1 MEGETYERG
10 RERDRREPIERR
22 GGGEETERDI

>member
-1 MEGETYERG
+1 MEGETYDRG
-10 RERDRREPIERR
+10 RERDRRKQIERR